1 MGSKKNLALKKFW
14 VREKIL
20 GLKFFFGPVIV
31 DFGGVLLVV
40 LILLVTWV
48 IVIQVYLAGQLW

>member
-1 MGSKKNLALKKFW
+1 MGLKKIF
-14 VREKIL
+14 VFEI
-20 GLKFFFGPVIV
+20 FFGPVIV
-31 DFGGVLLVV
+31 DFGGILLVV

>member
-1 MGSKKNLALKKFW
+1 MGLKKNFGS
-14 VREKIL
+14 EI
-20 GLKFFFGPVIV
+20 FFGPVIV